1 MGKTKSIG
9 IIGAGVAG
17 LASAI
22 RQAARGYEVHVYE
35 ANAYP
40 GGKLSTF
47 QLGEYRFDAGPSL
60 FTMPQ
65 YVTELFEL
73 AGEKAEEHFQYVKLP
88 VICNYFWEDGT
99 RLTAWA
105 EPDRFA
111 REMQDK
117 LQVPSERVIRLLQRS
132 RAKYELTGRIFL
144 EKSLHKADTWLR
156 GSVARAL
163 TRLPAYDLF
172 NSMHEVH
179 ERDLGHEKAVQ
190 LFNRFATYN
199 GSNPYKAPGLLSII
213 PHFEHGIGAFF
224 PKGGIHAITQSL
236 YELALRK
243 GVHFHFSQPVEEIQ
257 VEGKRATG
265 LRLNGR
271 VFAHDV
277 LISNMDVFYTYRK
290 LLPGL
295 KAPEK
300 TLRQEKSTSAL
311 IFYWGIDRNF
321 EELDVHNILFSQDYR
336 KEFDCLEAGKV
347 AEDATVYIH
356 ISNKVEPGDAPA
368 GGENWF
374 VMVNVPPDQGQNWDE
389 LIPRI
394 RRQTLDK
401 INRMLKTE
409 LEKHIREEDY
419 LDPRRIQKRT
429 SSHLGSLYGTSS
441 NNRMAAFLRHPN
453 FSRKIRNLYF
463 CGGSVHPGGGI
474 PLCLLSAKIVD
485 ETLNPSVRETGVRK
499 NTLT

>member
-1 MGKTKSIG
+1 MEKRKSIG

-22 RQAARGYEVHVYE
+22 RQAVRGYEVHVYE
-35 ANAYP
+35 ANDYP

-47 QLGEYRFDAGPSL
+47 RMGEFRFDAGPSL

-73 AGEKAEEHFQYVKLP
+73 AGESAEEHFQYIRLP
-88 VICNYFWEDGT
+88 EICRYFWEDNT

-105 EPDRFA
+105 EPERFA
-111 REMQDK
+111 GEMESK
-117 LQVPSERVIRLLQRS
+117 LGIPSEKVIRLLDNS
-132 RAKYELTGRIFL
+132 RAKYDLTGRIFL
-144 EKSLHKADTWLR
+144 EKSLHRAETWLH
-156 GSVARAL
+156 GSVAKAL
-163 TRLPAYDLF
+163 TRLPSYDLF
-172 NSMHEVH
+172 SNMNQVH
-179 ERDLGHEKAVQ
+179 ERELGHKKAVQ

-199 GSNPYKAPGLLSII
+199 GSNPYKAPGLLSIS
-213 PHFEHGIGAFF
+213 PHCEHGIGAFF
-224 PKGGIHAITQSL
+224 PRGGIRAITQSL
-236 YELALRK
+236 YQLALRQ
-243 GVHFHFSQPVEEIQ
+243 GVHFHFSRPVDEIL
-257 VEGKRATG
+257 VEGKRAMG
-265 LRLNGR
+265 IRFNGQ
-271 VFAHDV
+271 VHHHDV
-277 LISNMDVFYTYRK
+277 LISNMDVFYTYRR

-311 IFYWGIDRNF
+311 IFYWGIDRTY
-321 EELDVHNILFSQDYR
+321 EELDVHNILFSEDYR
-336 KEFDCLEAGKV
+336 KEFEYLEAGKV
-347 AEDATVYIH
+347 AGDATVYIH
-356 ISNKVEPGDAPA
+356 ISSKVEPEDAPA
-368 GGENWF
+368 GSENWF
-374 VMVNVPPDQGQNWDE
+374 VMVNVPPDQGQDWDA

-401 INRMLKTE
+401 INRILNTD

-419 LDPRRIQKRT
+419 LDPRRIQTRT
-429 SSHLGSLYGTSS
+429 SSHLGALYGTSS
-441 NNRMAAFLRHPN
+441 NNRLAAFLRHPN

-485 ETLNPSVRETGVRK
+485 ESLNPSVPVTKAPK
-499 NTLT
+499 NAPA